1 MNSFNFPPQK
11 PDYTL
16 KRSTILEQYNSQTLP
31 SSHDRNSV
39 TKRSSFT
46 LIHQYP
52 PQPMQQPKTPKSS
65 NNYPPYN
72 IDKVP
77 VPNQYYHHSNYINNQ
92 PYPYQQHNYPL
103 QSLPTNRSETSIN
116 RI

>member
-52 PQPMQQPKTPKSS
+52 PQPM
-65 NNYPPYN
+65 
-72 IDKVP
+72 
-77 VPNQYYHHSNYINNQ
+77 
-92 PYPYQQHNYPL
+92 
-103 QSLPTNRSETSIN
+103 
-116 RI
+116 